1 MISSYTTADDQE
13 HISIKYEN
21 LYAINGVITYLTT
34 DPTTNPPY
42 GTKFMNMYGWR
53 PEIKVFNTEQQIQE
67 YLNTFENKQEVELS
81 VIGDN
86 LWYGNIGHSLF
97 DSLYPVYLALV
108 KFGYQDSPFVWLV
121 SDWSN
126 KQTMSYD
133 VVTKFSGNLL
143 MEYPHL
149 DKSKLIHFKTL
160 VAGTGNAGCTVVN
173 QEYSM
178 YGGKYDAI
186 RLYKERMLSAYN
198 LQIDKPINERPK
210 IIIIDN
216 KRYSDYE
223 KSIIDQVI
231 NYFQPTA
238 DIKYVDWARHYNHVF
253 ADQMK
258 ELEDTDIY
266 ISGPGTGIVYMPFI
280 KKGAVTINLGYME
293 HTQTNTIR
301 PNIKI
306 ENYPHEDW
314 IFPGWLD
321 QPLCSSVDYVS
332 TLYYD
337 RMNYN
342 NLEFEPLTSIIN
354 SAISILK
361 NKEILENK
369 HNTDALVFKE
379 YCKRVNNAREL
390 CNHLTGIAFFIELFV
405 NEHPQTVPSHLVNIE
420 LLRQIKD
427 ELGYNRKYEYKI

>member
-1 MISSYTTADDQE
+1 MISSYVTTDDQE
-13 HISIKYEN
+13 HLSIKYTN
-21 LYAINGVITYLTT
+21 IYSIDGVLTYLTT
-34 DPTTNPPY
+34 DSSVNPPFV
-42 GTKFMNMYGWR
+42 TKFMNMYNWK
-53 PEIKVFNTEQQIQE
+53 PKIKVFSTEDDIQN

-108 KFGYQDSPFVWLV
+108 KFGYQHDPFVWLV

-126 KQTMSYD
+126 KRTMSYD
-133 VVTKFSGNLL
+133 VITKFSGNLL
-143 MEYPHL
+143 MEYPKL
-149 DKSKLIHFKTL
+149 DNTKLIHFKTL
-160 VAGTGNAGCTVVN
+160 VAGTGRAGCTVVN

-178 YGGKYDAI
+178 YGKKYDAI
-186 RLYKERMLSAYN
+186 RLYKERMLKSYN
-198 LQIDKPINERPK
+198 IQIDKPVNKKPK

-231 NYFQPTA
+231 SYVQQIA
-238 DIKYVDWARHYNHVF
+238 DIKYVDWARHYDHIF

-258 ELEDTDIY
+258 ELEDVDIY
-266 ISGPGTGIVYMPFI
+266 ISGPGTGITYMPFL

-337 RMNYN
+337 RVNHN
-342 NLEFEPLTSIIN
+342 NLEFKPLVSIIN
-354 SAISILK
+354 SAISLLK
-361 NKEILENK
+361 NKEILEIK

-379 YCKRVNNAREL
+379 YCKRCHNSEDI
-390 CNHLTGIAFFIELFV
+390 CEHLTGIAFFIELFV
-405 NEHPQTVPSHLVNIE
+405 HEHPATTPSHLVDIN

-427 ELGYNRKYEYKI
+427 ELNFNRKYEYKV